1 MNKKSDAIL
10 SLDESLIEEGTAQLN
25 SEISVLESWL
35 EELDAADK
43 HDNDASAARKS
54 YTEMLQSR
62 REMLTTLNSQSK
74 P

>member
-35 EELDAADK
+35 EELDAADN

-54 YTEMLQSR
+54 YTDMLQSR